1 MWNSIAWHDILVMW
15 LEITNQ
21 EFVSMKG
28 CENMENR
35 KYVIFD
41 ILGIKQDGFKNS
53 FEFDKDAECIINNDQ
68 FISKIVVS
76 SDISKATFYL
86 HDSLKISENNV
97 SEIVN
102 YLSLY
107 LGNMM
112 IALLKNSLPYSSVSL
127 KPTIRLS
134 VQHLLEN
141 NAVKLKD
148 YIQISDAMVSRSKFS
163 NGNEI
168 LKKWVDDVEISNY
181 TNRNDKYDILFM
193 LLKGSNIVQKY
204 MAMYAYLMSLVKE
217 IYSSPRESQKQVVK
231 YVSDNCSRVGIELIT
246 SLCTRP
252 GAQPDEE
259 EDQFTALRNKIA
271 HPSDTNG
278 NVNMSESYVNQLAS
292 IICCAIEDIP
302 L

>member
-1 MWNSIAWHDILVMW
+1 
-15 LEITNQ
+15 
-21 EFVSMKG
+21 MKG
-28 CENMENR
+28 CENMENS

-41 ILGIKQDGFKNS
+41 ILGVKQDGFKNS
-53 FEFDKDAECIINNDQ
+53 FVFDKDAECIINNDQ

-86 HDSLKISENNV
+86 HDSLEISENNV

-112 IALLKNSLPYSSVSL
+112 IALLKNSLRYSSVSL

-134 VQHLLEN
+134 VENLLDNKYIKINE
-141 NAVKLKD
+141 
-148 YIQISDAMVSRSKFS
+148 YIQISDSLASCSTFS
-163 NGNEI
+163 DGNEI

-181 TNRNDKYDILFM
+181 TSKNDKYDILF
-193 LLKGSNIVQKY
+193 LLLQGSNIVQKY
-204 MAMYAYLMSLVKE
+204 MAMYAHLMSLVKE

-252 GAQPDEE
+252 GAKPNEE

-271 HPSDTNG
+271 HPADTKG
-278 NVNMSESYVNQLAS
+278 TVNMSENYVNQLAS
-292 IICCAIEDIP
+292 IICCAIEDIS

>member
-1 MWNSIAWHDILVMW
+1 M
-15 LEITNQ
+15 E
-21 EFVSMKG
+21 G
-28 CENMENR
+28 CKNMENS

-41 ILGIKQDGFKNS
+41 ILGVKQEGFKNS
-53 FEFDKDAECIINNDQ
+53 FVFDKDAECIINNNQ

-76 SDISKATFYL
+76 SDISKAIFYL
-86 HDSLKISENNV
+86 HDSLEITENNV

-112 IALLKNSLPYSSVSL
+112 IALVKNSLYYSNVSL

-134 VQHLLEN
+134 VEHLLKN
-141 NAVKLKD
+141 NHIKLNE
-148 YIQISDAMVSRSKFS
+148 YIQIRDSEAICSTFSD
-163 NGNEI
+163 GNEI
-168 LKKWVDDVEISNY
+168 LKKWVEDVEISNY
-181 TNRNDKYDILFM
+181 TSKQDKYDILF
-193 LLKGSNIVQKY
+193 LLLQGGNIVQKY
-204 MAMYAYLMSLVKE
+204 MAMYAYLMFLVKE
-217 IYSSPRESQKQVVK
+217 ICSSPRESQKQVVK
-231 YVSDNCSRVGIELIT
+231 YISDNCSRVGIELIT

-252 GAQPDEE
+252 GAKPNEE

-278 NVNMSESYVNQLAS
+278 NVNMSENAVNQLAS

-302 L
+302 V